1 MTPLQKY
8 NPTNLIKQGL
18 HWITG
23 FLGITHSLRRR
34 ITIVFI
40 TFLAVTLFF
49 GGGLIGDQAY
59 RAQRDLV
66 LERQQLLATD
76 AALQIASFIHQLEG
90 ELRVLASAGNGELA
104 YTQDFLDEAL
114 TIEPTFLELIAVNT
128 GGDIILNAA
137 QEEAEMTQIQSI
149 RQARWFQ
156 VARDGHGYSGDLQI
170 SAITREPFIILAHP
184 IKYNG
189 RTTGVLA
196 ARIDMSIVWEV
207 VRDIKIGETG
217 VVYIIN
223 RDDKVISHPDLNF
236 VFANT
241 DLSENSNFEHV
252 LAAVSNQSFD
262 FIGLNNKPVVGA
274 ITDVP
279 GTEWRVITE
288 LPKEEA
294 FRPINQGVF
303 NYFVIMAVVLVL
315 AGWALRALVQRM
327 SGPLV
332 ELSIA
337 ASEFGDSRFAVT
349 LPGYDN
355 PDEMGRLVTSV
366 RRMMSR
372 VTNLTMELQE
382 QVHDRTEELA
392 LASEIR
398 KRITQM
404 HNLDEMLVD
413 AVELIR
419 ETFNL
424 YHAQIYLMDD
434 LGENLILQASTGVAG
449 QLLLQR
455 KHQLVVDGK
464 SINGAAVVTKT
475 PIVVPDAVADPL
487 FYPNPLLP
495 DTRSEMA
502 LPLILGNQVLGVL
515 DVQSDKK
522 EQLCE
527 DNVLAFAT
535 IANQLAVAI
544 NNARLI
550 ENLAHAR
557 GAVEAFAR
565 RMAHQG
571 WQEFLDFFTTKERV
585 GFVFDKERVVPFT
598 DGMLDHVE
606 NVYEQPIEVVG
617 QPIGKIVVENG
628 HSLSNEDREVLHRI
642 SDLLAQQVENFRLL
656 AETDRYREEAE
667 LAIQRLTQKGWQA
680 FQKDLQTR
688 GFVFD
693 NRELKPV
700 DDRVEVDLDVVA
712 EKETAVVQPISVQ
725 GVEIGK
731 LAVEKPAVDKE
742 IAEKMVTAVARQ
754 LSSHIENL
762 RLSAQTQDALSKTEQ
777 QAQELLLINKVVA
790 KVSTTTDL
798 QEALTYVAE
807 ELVTITGADHCG
819 IAQLTED
826 EKHLRVIADY
836 GTNPTFPSSM
846 GITFPIVGNTSTEQA
861 ISTRKTL
868 IVENAQNNPIT
879 AALHEAFRE
888 RNINTLVIIPMIA
901 GNEVI
906 GTLGLDICDPAKRL
920 TPEQIRLA
928 ETIVLQATTAAN
940 NIRLFEQTQRAL
952 SETATLYEG
961 GAKINEAQKYEDLI
975 WVLRHYTTLGLKAQ
989 HISINYFDKPWQESS
1004 MPTTIDVL
1012 AYDSVGKNRLPTTH
1026 YSVDVFP
1033 EIVRILRPDQPIVV
1047 ENIEQSDL
1055 LEAFTKK
1062 LFLKEFDSKG
1072 VVFVPLSVGG
1082 KWLGFITLLFKDDVK
1097 AGENDLRRIMAFASQ
1112 IAVSLQTMRLL
1123 DETNRLYQ
1131 QEQARLQRE
1140 QVLRQIAAHVRSS
1153 TNVELV
1159 LQTAV
1164 KEIGKALGRETFVVL
1179 DVENEDGQPNG
1190 SRQDGSPRNGSY

>member
-1 MTPLQKY
+1 MTSLQKY
-8 NPTNLIKQGL
+8 NPLNLIKQGL
-18 HWITG
+18 NKIAR
-23 FLGITHSLRRR
+23 FLGIHNSLRRR
-34 ITIVFI
+34 ITIIFI
-40 TFLAVTLFF
+40 TFLGATLIL
-49 GGGLIGDQAY
+49 GGGVIGDQAFK
-59 RAQRDLV
+59 AQRDYV
-66 LERQQLLATD
+66 LEQQQLLATD

-90 ELRVLASAGNGELA
+90 ELHVLASAGNGELA
-104 YTQDFLDEAL
+104 YSQEFLDEAL
-114 TIEPTFLELIAVNT
+114 TIEPAFLELIAVNT
-128 GGDIILNAA
+128 GGDIILSAV
-137 QEEAEMTQIQSI
+137 QKEAGMTQIQSI

-170 SAITREPFIILAHP
+170 SAVTREPFIILAQP

-189 RTTGVLA
+189 RITGVLA
-196 ARIDMSIVWEV
+196 ARINMSIVWQV
-207 VRDIKIGETG
+207 VKDIKIGKTG

-223 RDDKVISHPDLNF
+223 RDNKVISHPDLNF
-236 VFANT
+236 VFTNT
-241 DLSENSNFEHV
+241 DLSDNPNFEHV
-252 LAAVSNQSFD
+252 LAAASNQSFE
-262 FIGLNNKPVVGA
+262 FIGLDNEPVVGA
-274 ITDVP
+274 VTDVP

-288 LPKEEA
+288 LQQEEA
-294 FRPINQGVF
+294 FGPLYQAVF
-303 NYFVIMAVVLVL
+303 NYFVIIGLVLIL
-315 AGWALRALVQRM
+315 AGWALRVLVQRM
-327 SGPLV
+327 SGPLI

-337 ASEFGDSRFAVT
+337 ASEFGDSRFTVT
-349 LPGYDN
+349 LPEYDN
-355 PDEMGRLVTSV
+355 PDEMGRLVASV
-366 RRMMSR
+366 RRMMNR

-392 LASEIR
+392 LASEIG

-404 HNLDEMLVD
+404 HDLDEMLVD

-419 ETFNL
+419 DTFNL
-424 YHAQIYLMDD
+424 YHTQVYLLDD

-464 SINGAAVVTKT
+464 SINGAAVVTKM
-475 PIVVPDAVADPL
+475 PVVVPDTLADPM

-495 DTRSEMA
+495 DTKSEMA
-502 LPLILGNQVLGVL
+502 LPLILGDRVLGVL
-515 DVQSDKK
+515 DIQSDKK
-522 EQLCE
+522 EQLCDE
-527 DNVLAFAT
+527 NVVAFAT

-544 NNARLI
+544 DNARLI
-550 ENLAHAR
+550 KHLASAR
-557 GAVEAFAR
+557 EAVEAFAR

-571 WQEFLDFFTTKERV
+571 WQEFLDFFTTKERL
-585 GFVFDKERVVPFT
+585 GFVFDKKQVVPLT
-598 DGMLDHVE
+598 DDVLDQVE
-606 NVYEQPIEVVG
+606 DAYEQPIEIVG

-628 HSLSNEDREVLHRI
+628 ESLSDEDLEVLHRV
-642 SDLLAQQVENFRLL
+642 SGLLAQQVENFRLL

-667 LAIQRLTQKGWQA
+667 LAIRRLTQKGWQA

-700 DDRVEVDLDVVA
+700 DDKAEVDLEVA
-712 EKETAVVQPISVQ
+712 AEVETAVIQPIAVQ
-725 GVEIGK
+725 GVEVGK

-742 IAEKMVTAVARQ
+742 LAEKMVTAVARQ

-762 RLSAQTQDALSKTEQ
+762 RLSAQNQAALAESER
-777 QAQELLLINKVVA
+777 QAAELQLINRVVT
-790 KVSTTTDL
+790 KVSTTMDL
-798 QEALTYVAE
+798 QEALSSVAE
-807 ELVTITGADHCG
+807 ELVKVSGADTCG
-819 IAQLTED
+819 VALLTED
-826 EKHLRVIADY
+826 ERHLRIVADY
-836 GTNPTFPSSM
+836 RTDPNYPSGI
-846 GITFPIVGNTSTEQA
+846 GITFPITGNPSTEQVL
-861 ISTRKTL
+861 STRTTL
-868 IVENAQNNPIT
+868 VIDDPQHNPLT
-879 AALHEAFRE
+879 APLHKEMRE
-888 RNINTLVIIPMIA
+888 RNINTLVIVPMVA
-901 GNEVI
+901 GHDVI
-906 GTLGLDICDPAKRL
+906 GTLGLDFCDANIKL
-920 TPEQIRLA
+920 SPEQIRLI
-928 ETIVLQATTAAN
+928 ETVVFQATAAAN
-940 NIRLFEQTQRAL
+940 NIRLFEQTQYAL

-975 WVLRHYTTLGLKAQ
+975 WVLRHYTTLGHKAQ

-1004 MPTTIDVL
+1004 KPTSMDVL
-1012 AYDSVGKNRLPTTH
+1012 AYDSVSENRLPTTH
-1026 YSVDVFP
+1026 FSVDVFP
-1033 EIVRILRPDQPIVV
+1033 EIVHILRPDQPIII

-1062 LFLKEFDSKG
+1062 LFLKGFGSKG

-1082 KWLGFITLLFKDDVK
+1082 KWLGFITLLFEGAVK
-1097 AGENDLRRIMAFASQ
+1097 TEERDLNRVMAFAGQ

-1179 DVENEDGQPNG
+1179 DVETEDAQPNG
-1190 SRQDGSPRNGSY
+1190 SARNGSY